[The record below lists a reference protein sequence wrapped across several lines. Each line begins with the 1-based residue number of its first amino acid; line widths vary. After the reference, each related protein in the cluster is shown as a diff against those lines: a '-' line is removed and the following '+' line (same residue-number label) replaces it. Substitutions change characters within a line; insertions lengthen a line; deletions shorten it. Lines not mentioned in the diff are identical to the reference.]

1 MPEALVL
8 PLTINNSWQ
17 LQRYGMFPMP
27 LGVKIKYR
35 LHPLMKVSDF
45 ETDVLIDKIEMQI
58 KSDILPK

>member
-1 MPEALVL
+1 
-8 PLTINNSWQ
+8 
-17 LQRYGMFPMP
+17 MP